1 MNFNLNNIHILQ
13 NWIIN
18 NNKKL
23 LEKADLRSIINI
35 KILKSY
41 KSNWYEIMN
50 NLRLKINEK

>member
-41 KSNWYEIMN
+41 KSN
-50 NLRLKINEK
+50 